1 MVNYS
6 VIQQL
11 IATACPH
18 DIEEI
23 TPNKHLVSELELDS
37 FGLMEL
43 VLAFESEY
51 NIEIPDRD
59 LRNFDTVQNIV
70 DYIEQKLSGATL
82 VRA

>member
-1 MVNYS
+1 MVDYS

-18 DIEEI
+18 DVEEI
-23 TPNKHLVSELELDS
+23 TPDKRLVSELELDS

-59 LRNFDTVQNIV
+59 LRNFDTVQDIV
-70 DYIEQKLSGATL
+70 DYIDHKLSGARL
-82 VRA
+82 VQA